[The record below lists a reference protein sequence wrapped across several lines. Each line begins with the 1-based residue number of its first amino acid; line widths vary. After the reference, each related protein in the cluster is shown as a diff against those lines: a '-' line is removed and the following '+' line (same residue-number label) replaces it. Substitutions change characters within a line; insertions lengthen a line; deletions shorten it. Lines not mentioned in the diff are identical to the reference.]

1 MGSFDGKVA
10 MITGAGRGQG
20 RAHAIALA
28 EQGADIVAIDIDHQI
43 TNVPYS
49 MTSPGDLDETRAQVE
64 KFDRRCVTKI
74 ADVRDFAAIDVAATS
89 AISELGQ
96 IDILVANAGAYIGGP
111 IADTAVEDWTTV
123 IDINLNGVFNAIRA
137 VAPHMI
143 ERQYGR
149 IIATA
154 SGMGR
159 HGAENLASYAASKWG
174 IIGLVKSAAKELGRH
189 SITVN
194 AINPGMVDTL
204 IVKNDY
210 LRGLYNPELENPT
223 DEDVA
228 KKVYQG
234 NLHYI
239 PDVPFIPVEDI
250 AKAVVYLA
258 SDDARYVSGG
268 TIDVGAGYA
277 ANHM

>member
-1 MGSFDGKVA
+1 MGRLDGKVA

-28 EQGADIVAIDIDHQI
+28 EQGCQIVAVDIDHQI
-43 TNVPYS
+43 KNVPYS
-49 MTSPGDLDETRAQVE
+49 MMSPGDLDETAKYVE
-64 KFDRRCVTKI
+64 KFDRRCLTAI
-74 ADVRDFAAIDVAATS
+74 ADVRDFAAVSNAATN
-89 AISELGQ
+89 AIEEFGQ
-96 IDILVANAGAYIGGP
+96 IDILVANAGAYIAGP
-111 IADTAVEDWTTV
+111 IAETAVEDWTTI
-123 IDINLNGVFNAIRA
+123 IDINLNGVFNSIRA

-143 ERQYGR
+143 ERKYGR

-189 SITVN
+189 HITVN
-194 AINPGMVDTL
+194 AVNPGMVDTL

-210 LRGLYNPELENPT
+210 LRGVYNPEIENPT
-223 DEDVA
+223 DSDVA
-228 KKVYQG
+228 NKVYQG

-250 AKAVVYLA
+250 AKAIVYLA

>member
-1 MGSFDGKVA
+1 MGKLDGRVA
-10 MITGAGRGQG
+10 VITGGGRGQG

-28 EQGADIVAIDIDHQI
+28 EEGADVVIADLDRQI
-43 TNVPYS
+43 EAVPYP
-49 MTSPGDLDETRAQVE
+49 MNSPGDMDETVAQVE
-64 KFDRRCVTKI
+64 KLDRRCLAVV
-74 ADVRDFAAIDVAATS
+74 ADVRDPAAMNSVVTRALDEFAK
-89 AISELGQ
+89 
-96 IDILVANAGAYIGGP
+96 IDILVANAGAYISGP
-111 IADTAVEDWTTV
+111 IAETTTSDWTTV

-159 HGAENLASYAASKWG
+159 HGVENLASYAASKWG
-174 IIGLVKSAAKELGRH
+174 VIGLVKSAAKELGRY

-204 IVKNDY
+204 MVRNEH
-210 LRGLYNPELENPT
+210 LRQVYNPELDNPT
-223 DEDVA
+223 DADVDR
-228 KKVYQG
+228 KIYQN

-239 PDVPFIPVEDI
+239 PNVPRIPPADI
-250 AKAVVYLA
+250 ANAVVFLA

-268 TIDVGAGYA
+268 TVDIGAGYA
-277 ANHM
+277 ANHT